1 VIRAMDGSA
10 PPRDAE
16 NARERCAALIR
27 LLEAQQ
33 HAFADALGELR
44 RIDRELR
51 EQNRLRLF

>member
-1 VIRAMDGSA
+1 MDGSA